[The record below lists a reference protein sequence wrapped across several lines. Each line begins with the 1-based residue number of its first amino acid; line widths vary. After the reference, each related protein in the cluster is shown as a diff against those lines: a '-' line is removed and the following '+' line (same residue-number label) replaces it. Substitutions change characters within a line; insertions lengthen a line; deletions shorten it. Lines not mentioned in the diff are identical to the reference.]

1 LAAHNF
7 VSPHGTSIAH
17 ALAGGQIAM
26 GMPTDISRPTRGISG
41 SDVMF
46 LLSVAFIFFAMVV
59 SVAIS
64 RP

>member
-1 LAAHNF
+1 
-7 VSPHGTSIAH
+7 
-17 ALAGGQIAM
+17 M
-26 GMPTDISRPTRGISG
+26 GMSTEISRPTRGISR

-46 LLSVAFIFFAMVV
+46 LLSVAFIFFALVL

>member
-1 LAAHNF
+1 
-7 VSPHGTSIAH
+7 
-17 ALAGGQIAM
+17 M
-26 GMPTDISRPTRGISG
+26 GMPSDVSRPTRGLSG

-46 LLSVAFIFFAMVV
+46 LLSVAFIFFALVV

>member
-1 LAAHNF
+1 M
-7 VSPHGTSIAH
+7 S
-17 ALAGGQIAM
+17 
-26 GMPTDISRPTRGISG
+26 MPTDISRPTRGISG